1 MKSHIIAAAAA
12 CFFTMAHAQVTRLD
26 FNNAPVPAYESV
38 CDSVLQCVDA
48 DEQLMS
54 LRPLP
59 RITFQPIVYTNKS
72 YLDTLRRPV
81 FAPDYSGVE
90 ALRWIEDELSAS
102 RRSNEMIRAV
112 IFTRPDLV
120 RYNTATMPPIEPIYE
135 VVIDPVDFSVSVE
148 PLPTQPADKG
158 KMEGTKV
165 KKVHWLNKFNA
176 SLQFTQAYVSPNWYQ
191 GGNSNVNALLNLYY
205 NIKLNPAYHPNLLFE
220 TTAQYKLG
228 INSAPEDT
236 IREYNVS
243 EDIFQINTVFG
254 LRAAKKWYYSV
265 TGQFK
270 TQMVNSY
277 KANSEVLR
285 SAFLS
290 PAELNVG
297 IGMTYNTANKSK
309 TFTFDASIAPLSYN
323 LKICT
328 NDDMNPANYGIDPGK
343 HSVSKYGSSA
353 ECKIGWKLAGNITFR
368 SRIFAFTD
376 YSRAYA
382 DWENAFIFSINRFL
396 TTNLDVNLRYDTNTP
411 KVDKT
416 EWKKLQLKQLLS
428 IGFAYTFETK

>member
-1 MKSHIIAAAAA
+1 MKYHLLAAVALC
-12 CFFTMAHAQVTRLD
+12 CFTLTKAQVT
-26 FNNAPVPAYESV
+26 NYEYFPMPEYASL
-38 CDSVLQCVDA
+38 CDSVIDCVEA

-54 LRPLP
+54 LKPLP
-59 RITFQPIVYTNKS
+59 RTTFQPIVYTNQS
-72 YLDTLRRPV
+72 YLDSVHRPV
-81 FAPDYSGVE
+81 FTPDYSGNE
-90 ALRWIEDELSAS
+90 SMRWIEDELSAY

-112 IFTRPDLV
+112 IFTHPDLIV
-120 RYNTATMPPIEPIYE
+120 YNTATMPAIGPMYE
-135 VVIDPVDFSVSVE
+135 VVVDPVDFSVSVA
-148 PLPTQPADKG
+148 PLPVKPIDPG
-158 KMEGTKV
+158 KMEGTEV

-191 GGNSNVNALLNLYY
+191 GGNSNINALLNLFY

-228 INSAPEDT
+228 INSAPDDT
-236 IREYNVS
+236 IRGYNVS
-243 EDIFQINTVFG
+243 EDILQINSVFG

-265 TGQFK
+265 TAQFK

-277 KANSEVLR
+277 KTNSDLLR

-290 PAELNVG
+290 PGELNVG
-297 IGMTYNTANKSK
+297 VGMTYNTANKSN

-328 NDDMNPANYGIDPGK
+328 NDAMNPANYGIDPGK
-343 HSVSKYGSSA
+343 HTVSKYGSSA
-353 ECKIGWKLAGNITFR
+353 ECKIGWKISNNITLN

-382 DWENAFIFSINRFL
+382 DWENAFVFSINRFL
-396 TTNLDVNLRYDTNTP
+396 TTNLNVNLRYDTNTP
-411 KVDKT
+411 KVDNT

>member
-1 MKSHIIAAAAA
+1 MKSHLLAAVAALCCFTIAK
-12 CFFTMAHAQVTRLD
+12 AQEV
-26 FNNAPVPAYESV
+26 NNEQLPLPEFASL

-54 LRPLP
+54 LKPLP
-59 RITFQPIVYTNKS
+59 RTTFQPILYTNES
-72 YLDTLRRPV
+72 YLDSVHRPV
-81 FAPDYSGVE
+81 FTPDYSGVE
-90 ALRWIEDELSAS
+90 AMRWIEDELSAY
-102 RRSNEMIRAV
+102 RRANDMKRAV
-112 IFTRPDLV
+112 IFTHPDLI
-120 RYNTATMPPIEPIYE
+120 RYNSATLPPLEPMYE
-135 VVIDPVDFSVSVE
+135 VVINPVDFTVSVA
-148 PLPTQPADKG
+148 PLPSKPIAAEN
-158 KMEGTKV
+158 MEVTEG

-191 GGNSNVNALLNLYY
+191 GGNSNINALLNLYY
-205 NIKLNPAYHPNLLFE
+205 NIKLNPVYHPNLLFE

-228 INSAPEDT
+228 INSAPDDS
-236 IREYNVS
+236 IRGYNVS
-243 EDIFQINTVFG
+243 EDILQINSVFG

-265 TGQFK
+265 TAQFK

-277 KANSEVLR
+277 KTNSDVLR

-290 PAELNVG
+290 PGELNIGV
-297 IGMTYNTANKSK
+297 GMTYNTANKNN

-328 NDDMNPANYGIDPGK
+328 NDAMNPENYGIDPGN
-343 HSVSKYGSSA
+343 HTVSKYGSSA
-353 ECKIGWKLAGNITFR
+353 ECKIGWKISKNITLN

-382 DWENAFIFSINRFL
+382 DWENAFVFSINRFL
-396 TTNLDVNLRYDTNTP
+396 TTNLNVNMRYDTNTP
-411 KVDKT
+411 KVDNT

-428 IGFAYTFETK
+428 IGFSYTFETK